1 MRRFLKIFGAVFLVL
16 VLVVVGVGVASFAG
30 MPPVIDGVEVG
41 SVGSGTLGSGTL
53 GSGSVGRLVK
63 DGYVAAYVLD
73 IGGGKVALV
82 DAGNDAAATALLAE
96 LARRGLD
103 ASAVTDILL
112 THGHPDHIAGV
123 NRFPNAVV
131 HALGA
136 EVPLVERRVGARGPV
151 TRWFGPQDTGVRVG
165 DPLMDGARVPI
176 GSRVAEVYAVPG
188 HTTGSAVWL
197 VDGVLFFGD
206 SADATTRGGMVGAKW
221 MFTDD
226 AGQNH
231 TSLRALA
238 ARLAPRR
245 SEVRALAFAHSGV
258 LDSGD
263 AFFRFE

>member
-1 MRRFLKIFGAVFLVL
+1 LRRFLKIFGAVFLAL
-16 VLVVVGVGVASFAG
+16 VLMVVGVGVASFAG

-41 SVGSGTLGSGTL
+41 G
-53 GSGSVGRLVK
+53 VGRLVK

-96 LARRGLD
+96 LTRRGLD

-151 TRWFGPQDTGVRVG
+151 TRWFGPLDTGVRVS

-176 GSRVAEVYAVPG
+176 GTRVAEVYAVPG

-221 MFTDD
+221 IFTDD

-263 AFFRFE
+263 ALFRFE